1 MKTRSV
7 MVLAIDVRSIEFRRI
22 SYQKFITNDNRSNER
37 EARCTSRLR
46 TADRARITLCHCWQY
61 REWEECQILLSSGIK
76 FFFFLFSSVL
86 FAPRTIRALIY
97 LRFIFARDESRPV
110 FISKVACSRS
120 FSLSNASSAHRKLH
134 SLQPL
139 VLYVVSLR

>member
-7 MVLAIDVRSIEFRRI
+7 MVVAIEVRSIEYRRI
-22 SYQKFITNDNRSNER
+22 SYQKFTTDDNRSNGR

-46 TADRARITLCHCWQY
+46 TADRARITLCHCWHY

-76 FFFFLFSSVL
+76 FFLFFSSVL

-97 LRFIFARDESRPV
+97 LRFIFARDESRLV